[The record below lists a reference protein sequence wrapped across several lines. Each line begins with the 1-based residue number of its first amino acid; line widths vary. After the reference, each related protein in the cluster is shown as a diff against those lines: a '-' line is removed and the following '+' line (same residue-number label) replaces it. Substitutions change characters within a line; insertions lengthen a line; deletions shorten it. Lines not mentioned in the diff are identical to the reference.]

1 MGCGN
6 TCKVYMYVCV
16 YVCIYVCMNVY
27 MYYKTCAGI
36 RGEGGSIYYFS
47 KMIIFFALL
56 FVHFWGKTG
65 DL

>member
-1 MGCGN
+1 MEIHVKY
-6 TCKVYMYVCV
+6 TCMYA
-16 YVCIYVCMNVY
+16 CIYVCMNVY

-36 RGEGGSIYYFS
+36 RGEGGIYIFFQQNDH
-47 KMIIFFALL
+47 FFALL